1 MFTDIYTFAYVH
13 I

>member
-1 MFTDIYTFAYVH
+1 MFTDIYTFAYVY